1 MDLYDNSHDSFTI
14 TDQADIDDGP
24 SGRNAT
30 GTLTFSNLTS
40 AGMVVVRESASL
52 EILEFPNLNSL
63 YSLQISQVT
72 SVTTVSLPSL
82 GPPGGCSDIST
93 NDFLGFE
100 DLISASSLDFRDGY
114 QFLPNLTSVG
124 SISLKNDTLVLAMSP
139 LHIKDTMTVTL
150 SPYSRGNVFSRVD
163 RIGGDLNI
171 TSNSY
176 AYFTYDGLQEV
187 GGRLIIRN
195 NTNCTFDF
203 SAVANMGR
211 LFFTD
216 NGNIQVP
223 QFTSLEMPQTIYIS
237 GIIDTYVNNSWILN
251 RPNIFPALKYVLG
264 NVTIEALNNVT
275 DTPTLSDNE
284 ASTPVSPTPD
294 KSLSQRAQAG
304 IGVGTN
310 IFAIGIIGVLI
321 RFIIHFR
328 NRLRTLESEK
338 TKGSDDNGSS
348 TEPEQPHIL
357 HMSEVCGHGIFREN
371 PDDPLVEMPT
381 QPAELPTGPYSWDG
395 TEGEVG
401 LAM

>member
-1 MDLYDNSHDSFTI
+1 
-14 TDQADIDDGP
+14 
-24 SGRNAT
+24 
-30 GTLTFSNLTS
+30 
-40 AGMVVVRESASL
+40 MVVVRESASL

-82 GPPGGCSDIST
+82 GPPGGCSGSFTLNYLNITGAPSIYKFAPRDPSCIRKIALFDVLKPSPPFASSFGLEKFSTFQDIST

-124 SISLKNDTLVLAMSP
+124 SISLKNDTLVLAYSPDSGHPPSLSMSP

-176 AYFTYDGLQEV
+176 AYFTYDSLQEV

-251 RPNIFPALKYVLG
+251 RF
-264 NVTIEALNNVT
+264 
-275 DTPTLSDNE
+275 
-284 ASTPVSPTPD
+284 
-294 KSLSQRAQAG
+294 
-304 IGVGTN
+304 
-310 IFAIGIIGVLI
+310 
-321 RFIIHFR
+321 
-328 NRLRTLESEK
+328 
-338 TKGSDDNGSS
+338 
-348 TEPEQPHIL
+348 
-357 HMSEVCGHGIFREN
+357 
-371 PDDPLVEMPT
+371 
-381 QPAELPTGPYSWDG
+381 ELMQG
-395 TEGEVG
+395 
-401 LAM
+401 